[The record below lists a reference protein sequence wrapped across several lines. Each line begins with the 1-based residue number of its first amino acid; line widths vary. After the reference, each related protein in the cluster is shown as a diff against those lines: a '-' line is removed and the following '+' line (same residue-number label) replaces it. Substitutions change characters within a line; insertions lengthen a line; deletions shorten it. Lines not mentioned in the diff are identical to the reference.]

1 MTHSYKP
8 HLNFFDPLWTSDG
21 KPFAPEQFKAIV
33 KDRYLISKNMNT
45 SYSDV
50 GEITPTERAYLMQRL
65 VEDAQKQGERID
77 RVQQQ

>member
-1 MTHSYKP
+1 MTHSYKQ

-21 KPFAPEQFKAIV
+21 KPFAPEQFKAII

-50 GEITPTERAYLMQRL
+50 GEITPTERAYLMQL
-65 VEDAQKQGERID
+65 LIEDAEKQAEIID
-77 RVQQQ
+77 KLQNK

>member
-1 MTHSYKP
+1 MTHSYKQ

-21 KPFAPEQFKAIV
+21 KPFAPEQFKAII

-50 GEITPTERAYLMQRL
+50 GEITPTERAYLMQL
-65 VEDAQKQGERID
+65 LIEDAEKQAEIID

>member
-21 KPFAPEQFKAIV
+21 KPFAPEQFKAIT

-50 GEITPTERAYLMQRL
+50 GEITPTERAYLMQL
-65 VEDAQKQGERID
+65 LIEDAEKQAEIID
-77 RVQQQ
+77 KLQNK

>member
-21 KPFAPEQFKAIV
+21 KPFAPEQFKAII

-50 GEITPTERAYLMQRL
+50 GEITPTERAYLMQL
-65 VEDAQKQGERID
+65 LIEDAEKQAEIID
-77 RVQQQ
+77 KLQNK

>member
-1 MTHSYKP
+1 MTHSCKQ

-50 GEITPTERAYLMQRL
+50 GEITPTERAYLMQLL
-65 VEDAQKQGERID
+65 VEDAQKQAEIID

>member
-50 GEITPTERAYLMQRL
+50 CEITPTERAYLMQLL
-65 VEDAQKQGERID
+65 VEDAQKQAEIID

>member
-1 MTHSYKP
+1 M
-8 HLNFFDPLWTSDG
+8 NFFDPLWTSDG

-50 GEITPTERAYLMQRL
+50 GEITPTERAYLMRL
-65 VEDAQKQGERID
+65 LIEDAEKQAEMID
-77 RVQQQ
+77 KLQNK

>member
-50 GEITPTERAYLMQRL
+50 GEITPTERAYLMQLL
-65 VEDAQKQGERID
+65 VEDAQKQAEIID

>member
-1 MTHSYKP
+1 MTHSYKQ

-50 GEITPTERAYLMQRL
+50 GEITPTERAYLMQL
-65 VEDAQKQGERID
+65 LIEDAEKQAEIID
-77 RVQQQ
+77 KLQNK